1 MQQGDKHMPQAH
13 TLIKPIGAPRCIPLS
28 ARIPHAPHDQR
39 PRVPRPHLSSRCPAL
54 NGCAH
59 HGSARSRIGSGSS
72 SSARLSMGSGHTYG
86 VGSRAASQLLPCLGA
101 LSSGYRGRSPAGRGV
116 PAVGGYYARFR
127 WGDRLNHSARLSTGS
142 GRTGGVG
149 PRAAFPPSPGAGVLS
164 SEHRGGAPAGS
175 GVPARGGHYARFRW
189 GARFNHSAR
198 LSVGTSRTG
207 GVGPR
212 ASFLLLPG
220 AGTLSSGYR
229 GRAPAG
235 SGVPARGGHYARFRW
250 GARFNHSARLSASTG
265 RAGGVGSRAASQSLP
280 CLGALSSGHRDGVPA
295 VGGAAA
301 GRGVLTRGGR

>member
-198 LSVGTSRTG
+198 LS
-207 GVGPR
+207 
-212 ASFLLLPG
+212 
-220 AGTLSSGYR
+220 
-229 GRAPAG
+229 
-235 SGVPARGGHYARFRW
+235 
-250 GARFNHSARLSASTG
+250 ASTG